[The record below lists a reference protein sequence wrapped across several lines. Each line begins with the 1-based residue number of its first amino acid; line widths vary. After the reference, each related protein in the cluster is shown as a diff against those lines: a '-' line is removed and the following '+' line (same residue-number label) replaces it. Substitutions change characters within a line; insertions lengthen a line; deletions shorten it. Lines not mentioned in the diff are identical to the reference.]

1 MLARAR
7 TFTIEGLQTRA
18 VTVEVDIRAG
28 LPSFTIVGLADAA
41 VREARDRVRA
51 AILNSGYEF
60 PERRITANLAPGD
73 IPKVGPG
80 LDLALACAVLA
91 ASDQLPPK
99 RLASHALFGELS
111 LDGEVRP
118 CHGTLAIAQAV
129 HEEGLHALVLAGA
142 RAREAAL
149 VEGLHVAVAERLASA
164 ARVLSGGPGDPL
176 PVPRPQD
183 EESERVGEVAG
194 WSGGS
199 GHLDLCDVRGQ
210 PQAVEALILAAAG
223 EHNLLLSGHPG
234 TGKTMLAQRLPTI
247 LPPLTRAEAIEVTRI
262 QSITGRLEDG
272 ELIRRRPFRAPH
284 HSITTAGLVGGAR
297 RGWVGEVVLAHRG
310 VLFLDELSEFAR
322 PTLEALRQ
330 PLEDGRVAIVRARHS
345 AVYPARFALIAATN
359 PCPCGYLGDGE
370 NCKCGEADIARHK
383 RRLSGPLLDRIDLI
397 AHLQRPAARRPV
409 RTGGAREDRFSAR
422 TGNTGENRVS
432 TRLGDRDQADAP
444 AISSAEARE
453 RVVNA
458 RERQIS
464 RLHEEGVSANAHM
477 DAPMLRRHVALSE
490 GAERLLRGAQERGT
504 MSARG
509 IARVLRV
516 ARTAA
521 DLDGSARTRE
531 QDVALVL
538 SLRAQEPSKGR
549 RAA

>member
-118 CHGTLAIAQAV
+118 CHGTLAIAQAAR
-129 HEEGLHALVLAGA
+129 EEGLQALVLAGA

-149 VEGLHVAVAERLASA
+149 VEGLDVAVAERLAGA
-164 ARVLSGGPGDPL
+164 AHVLNGGPGDPL
-176 PVPRPQD
+176 PAPCPRDQ
-183 EESERVGEVAG
+183 ESERHDEAAG
-194 WSGGS
+194 WSEGS
-199 GHLDLCDVRGQ
+199 GHLDLRDVSGQ

-223 EHNLLLSGHPG
+223 EHNLLLSGPPG

-272 ELIRRRPFRAPH
+272 ELISRRPFRAPH

-322 PTLEALRQ
+322 PALEALRQ

-359 PCPCGYLGDGE
+359 PCPCGYHGEGDD
-370 NCKCGEADIARHK
+370 CKCGEADLARHR

-397 AHLQRPAARRPV
+397 AHLQRPRTRRA
-409 RTGGAREDRFSAR
+409 T
-422 TGNTGENRVS
+422 RVS
-432 TRLGDRDQADAP
+432 GHDQTDAP
-444 AISSAEARE
+444 GISSAEARE
-453 RVVNA
+453 RVMGA
-458 RERQIS
+458 RERQTS
-464 RLHEEGVSANAHM
+464 RLREEGVSANAHM

-490 GAERLLRGAQERGT
+490 SAERLLRGAQERGT

-538 SLRAQEPSKGR
+538 SLRAQEAGQGR